1 MSLHKIDYA
10 EARVLLF
17 NYLNNPEL
25 NPVDRGLSFG
35 ATMSTK
41 SLLEPKT
48 FLASVAGVRVWF
60 SYLPTSASIPDFFLA
75 FENVSIELSEIGNI
89 TTMSETLAAPGN
101 SSKFLFTDPDKS
113 LFSIDRYIS
122 NKDNF
127 SLSNDRLIE
136 KFYNPITGSLGEID
150 YLTAFNTSFP
160 RGPLG
165 RSFNPIGAGFFDNAQ
180 NDIDDFVLQ
189 LDSKGNKIQSFRYFF
204 GIDTSEKYINYPIRV
219 MLFGVDHDG
228 STLVGKESIIL
239 ERGYPPKEGGQN
251 L

>member
-35 ATMSTK
+35 ASMSTK
-41 SLLEPKT
+41 VLLEPKT

-75 FENVSIELSEIGNI
+75 FENVSIELSEVGNI
-89 TTMSETLAAPGN
+89 ATMSETLAAPGN
-101 SSKFLFTDPDKS
+101 ISKFTFTDADKS
-113 LFSIDRYIS
+113 LFNIDNYVSR
-122 NKDNF
+122 KENF
-127 SLSNDRLIE
+127 NIANDRLVE

-150 YLTAFNTSFP
+150 YLTSFNAAFP

-165 RSFNPIGAGFFDNAQ
+165 RSFNPIGAGFFDNAES
-180 NDIDDFVLQ
+180 DIDDFVLQ
-189 LDSKGNKIQSFRYFF
+189 LDSKGNKITSFRYFF
-204 GIDTSEKYINYPIRV
+204 GIDTSEKYINYPLRV
-219 MLFGVDHDG
+219 VLFGVDDDG
-228 STLVGKESIIL
+228 TTLTGPKNVIL
-239 ERGYPPKEGGQN
+239 ERNYPPK
-251 L
+251 

>member
-41 SLLEPKT
+41 ALLEPKT
-48 FLASVAGVRVWF
+48 FLASVAGVRIWF

-101 SSKFLFTDPDKS
+101 SSKFLFTDIDKS
-113 LFSIDRYIS
+113 LFSIDRFVG

-127 SLSNDRLIE
+127 NPANDREIA

-165 RSFNPIGAGFFDNAQ
+165 RSFNPIGAGFFDNAES
-180 NDIDDFVLQ
+180 DIDDFVLQ
-189 LDSKGNKIQSFRYFF
+189 LDSNGNKIQTFRYFF
-204 GIDTSEKYINYPIRV
+204 GIDTAEKYINYPLRV
-219 MLFGVDHDG
+219 LFFGVDHDG
-228 STLVGKESIIL
+228 TTLTGPKSIIL
-239 ERGYPPKEGGQN
+239 ERYDPPR
-251 L
+251 